1 MRTIVKPFA
10 RRSDPLASRYGGG
23 MTNHS
28 DKLAVATDF
37 HPDDAKTVLHVLIG
51 DALNHPGEH
60 LPIRRVRLRF
70 HEVPCAATDA
80 FLHLCAVHAFEI
92 DHAVEHRGDAALVG
106 FRRRAAPSERPRRFK
121 SQADAVVRIA
131 LRNTRQRRRHPT
143 AQPHRIHRLFLD
155 AVTEG
160 RCWNILG

>member
-1 MRTIVKPFA
+1 
-10 RRSDPLASRYGGG
+10 

-70 HEVPCAATDA
+70 HEVPCAAAEA

-92 DHAVEHRGDAALVG
+92 DHAVEL
-106 FRRRAAPSERPRRFK
+106 RAMPLSSASGAEPRRQSDRVGLNRK
-121 SQADAVVRIA
+121 R
-131 LRNTRQRRRHPT
+131 TP
-143 AQPHRIHRLFLD
+143 
-155 AVTEG
+155 
-160 RCWNILG
+160 